1 MEESLCWFTFW
12 YKLLICRGLGIV
24 VPWQAQLLGHTLSH
38 PQWMA
43 LSETY
48 RARIWRCM
56 CMRFWKL
63 LVGSTFSSA
72 LLHELSGKSYKK
84 KIFGSLLTSHIW
96 VLSLKMS
103 CKQSHMREWCL
114 KIKKNFTYMHFFW
127 NFQNDVS
134 FLLHI
139 WGKLGLVRL
148 RTCPKPH
155 RLVNCTVRTYSPL
168 SSAHFQLISFMI
180 FFPVSLGTGESHYSS
195 HWMGMFRR
203 KLQIWLHNG
212 SHKILI

>member
-1 MEESLCWFTFW
+1 MFSSPISQKQHYTKRWMELPVSHFTLGSGDSATWKWTASPNILFCTADTSLYNSTCFMEESLCWFTFW

-38 PQWMA
+38 PQWTA
-43 LSETY
+43 PSETY

-103 CKQSHMREWCL
+103 RKQSHMREWCL
-114 KIKKNFTYMHFFW
+114 KIKKNFTYMHFFLEFSKW
-127 NFQNDVS
+127 C
-134 FLLHI
+134 I
-139 WGKLGLVRL
+139 
-148 RTCPKPH
+148 
-155 RLVNCTVRTYSPL
+155 
-168 SSAHFQLISFMI
+168 ISVTHM
-180 FFPVSLGTGESHYSS
+180 
-195 HWMGMFRR
+195 R
-203 KLQIWLHNG
+203 
-212 SHKILI
+212 